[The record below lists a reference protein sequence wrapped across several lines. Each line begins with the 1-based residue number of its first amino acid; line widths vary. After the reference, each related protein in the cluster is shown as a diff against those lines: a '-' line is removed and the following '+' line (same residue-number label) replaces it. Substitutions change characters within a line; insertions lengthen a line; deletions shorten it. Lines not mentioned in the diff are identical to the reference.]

1 MDGSVKRVRAIAIT
15 QLAIASTKTC
25 LNQNLQRSG
34 KMLGKVPIKNSSPS
48 PNSTF
53 ETENFHP
60 LMMEIDEQNQESITG
75 GQVPH
80 QGNVIRLDHNKVN
93 SGIGLLAYSNTNQA
107 LANQVKL
114 GSDKG
119 MLVFEPSRP

>member
-1 MDGSVKRVRAIAIT
+1 
-15 QLAIASTKTC
+15 
-25 LNQNLQRSG
+25 
-34 KMLGKVPIKNSSPS
+34 MLGKVLIKNSSPS

-107 LANQVKL
+107 LANQIKL

-119 MLVFEPSRP
+119 MLVFEPSRY